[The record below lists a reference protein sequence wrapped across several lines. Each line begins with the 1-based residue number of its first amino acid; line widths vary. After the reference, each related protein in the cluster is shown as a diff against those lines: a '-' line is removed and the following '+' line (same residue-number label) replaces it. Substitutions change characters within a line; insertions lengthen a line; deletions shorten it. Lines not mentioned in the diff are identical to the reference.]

1 MIGCCGLPNGYRY
14 TFSGV
19 PGDRSAHRTQPWFEA
34 ADGAPVVA
42 AEAAGEMAAMAATGP
57 PSRVV
62 TAVSRTRRLPSL
74 IVRFL
79 SFTREHRPLAA
90 PAGSARQIRYVVPPG
105 RPAGGRW

>member
-19 PGDRSAHRTQPWFEA
+19 PGDRSAHRTQPWFAA

-62 TAVSRTRRLPSL
+62 TAVSSTRRLPSL
-74 IVRFL
+74 IVRLL
-79 SFTREHRPLAA
+79 SFTPQHRARAA
-90 PAGSARQIRYVVPPG
+90 PARSAPGTRYII
-105 RPAGGRW
+105 